1 MPGFEE
7 ALKKSMEGKK
17 AGVLLSI
24 QELMEVCLV
33 NPACEV
39 KGVDKTTLVLLDAMD
54 ECTDRAKLFT
64 AIANLSPRFPAW
76 FKMVIS
82 TRLDENL
89 PKMDKFNPQQLREEG
104 KVQC

>member
-17 AGVLLSI
+17 AGVLSI